1 MLPLNE
7 SDTEE
12 RGLGRNARSVA
23 AFQEGP
29 NLKIAIPSL
38 LATTALAV
46 LFAFSATTAHSQ
58 QAYVG
63 HYDVYA
69 GFSDIDSP
77 MLGLNEHGF
86 HAQAGINPRR
96 WLSFG
101 GDYSEGT
108 GSQIL
113 TPNLLPQALQ
123 TTIDNEIAGLEAAKQ
138 LPAGYQLAVP
148 ANAATQ
154 TFAFGPQFSDRHY
167 AKFTLFIRPSL
178 GALRERAVPYSN
190 PADPFEEGVVATLA
204 PAGFKLDWTGFYG
217 VGGGAEVA
225 VSKHFSI
232 RGQMDVVY
240 NHPFNDILADGRW
253 TYRYSVGPSFH
264 FGRNVAAGGKARR

>member
-1 MLPLNE
+1 MRAKNV
-7 SDTEE
+7 DTMIP
-12 RGLGRNARSVA
+12 RLFAYA
-23 AFQEGP
+23 A
-29 NLKIAIPSL
+29 IASL
-38 LATTALAV
+38 LAFPTT
-46 LFAFSATTAHSQ
+46 SAHAQ
-58 QAYVG
+58 QSYVG
-63 HYDVYA
+63 RYDVYT
-69 GFSDIDSP
+69 GFADIDSP
-77 MLGLNEHGF
+77 MLGLNEQGF
-86 HAQAGINPRR
+86 HAQAGINPRC

-113 TPNLLPQALQ
+113 TPDLLPAAMQ
-123 TTIDNEIAGLEAAKQ
+123 TTIANEIAGLEQ
-138 LPAGYQLAVP
+138 LHELPANYQLFVP
-148 ANAATQ
+148 ATAATQ

-190 PADPFEEGVVATLA
+190 PADLFEEGVVAGLA

-232 RGQMDVVY
+232 RGQMDLVY

-264 FGRNVAAGGKARR
+264 FGRNMAAGGKKSH

>member
-1 MLPLNE
+1 M
-7 SDTEE
+7 
-12 RGLGRNARSVA
+12 
-23 AFQEGP
+23 
-29 NLKIAIPSL
+29 IPRL
-38 LATTALAV
+38 LVSAALAV
-46 LFAFSATTAHSQ
+46 LLIFPGSTAHAQ
-58 QAYVG
+58 QTYVSR
-63 HYDVYA
+63 YDVYA
-69 GFSDIDSP
+69 GFADIDSP

-86 HAQAGINPRR
+86 HAQAGMNPRR

-123 TTIDNEIAGLEAAKQ
+123 TTIDNNITYLESVKQ
-138 LPAGYQLAVP
+138 LPQGYQLAVP
-148 ANAATQ
+148 ATAATQ
-154 TFAFGPQFSDRHY
+154 TFAFGPQLAYRHY
-167 AKFTLFIRPSL
+167 SKVTLFVRPSL
-178 GALRERAVPYSN
+178 GALRERAVPYKN
-190 PADPFEEGVVATLA
+190 PADPFEEGVVASLA

-225 VSKHFSI
+225 VSKHFGI

-253 TYRYSVGPSFH
+253 TYRFSVGPSFH
-264 FGRNVAAGGKARR
+264 FGRNMAAGGKKGH

>member
-1 MLPLNE
+1 VP
-7 SDTEE
+7 
-12 RGLGRNARSVA
+12 
-23 AFQEGP
+23 AFQEGK

-38 LATTALAV
+38 LAGTALAL
-46 LFAFSATTAHSQ
+46 LFASLGFSAHAQ
-58 QAYVG
+58 QSYVG
-63 HYDVYA
+63 RYDVYA
-69 GFSDIDSP
+69 GFADIDSP
-77 MLGLNEHGF
+77 MLGLNEQGF

-101 GDYSEGT
+101 ADYSEGT

-113 TPNLLPQALQ
+113 TTNLLPAALQ
-123 TTIDNEIAGLEAAKQ
+123 ATVNAAQAGYIAAHL
-138 LPAGYQLAVP
+138 LPANYFLAVP
-148 ANAATQ
+148 TDAATQ
-154 TFAFGPQFSDRHY
+154 TFAFGPQISDRHY

-178 GALRERAVPYSN
+178 GALRERAVPH
-190 PADPFEEGVVATLA
+190 AQDAFQTVIVGQLA

-232 RGQMDVVY
+232 RGQMDLVY

-264 FGRNVAAGGKARR
+264 FGRNMAAGGKKGR